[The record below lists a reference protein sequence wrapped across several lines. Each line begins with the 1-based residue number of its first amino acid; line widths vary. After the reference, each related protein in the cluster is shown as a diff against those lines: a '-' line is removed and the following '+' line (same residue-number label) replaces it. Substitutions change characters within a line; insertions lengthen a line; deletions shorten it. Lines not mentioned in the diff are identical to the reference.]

1 MRTSIRRASRI
12 WLLTHETVPAGFAE
26 LERAA
31 DGSVEMV
38 YFGLLPDFVGRGVG
52 RAFLDAV
59 VGRAWDSG
67 TTRVWLH
74 TCTLD
79 HPRALANYL
88 AGGFRVVR
96 EEAYTARL
104 EAAAPR

>member
-1 MRTSIRRASRI
+1 M
-12 WLLTHETVPAGFAE
+12 PAGFAE
-26 LERAA
+26 LERAT
-31 DGSVEMV
+31 DGSVEIV
-38 YFGLLPDFVGRGVG
+38 YFGLLPEFIGRRVGRP
-52 RAFLDAV
+52 FLEAI
-59 VGRAWDSG
+59 VGRAWDGG

-79 HPRALANYL
+79 HPRALTNYL

-104 EAAAPR
+104 ETVAAR